1 MKRLMLSAVLVAFA
15 FGAQAQS
22 RLLVGNK
29 SADTVWALDTDTGQR
44 VAEYATGPA
53 PHEIAVSADGHRA
66 VVTTYG
72 HREPHHALT
81 VIELTDGRTR
91 PIDLGAHGR
100 PHGLQL
106 LADGDAL
113 VTTESSGSLLRVD
126 VARGE
131 VSGVADVGEGVGHM
145 VAVSPDGA
153 AAYVSKIRAGTVVR
167 RRHLAPRSTAPLTMP
182 TGRRR

>member
-1 MKRLMLSAVLVAFA
+1 MKRLMLSAVLVAFAFA

-91 PIDLGAHGR
+91 TIDLGAHGR

-113 VTTESSGSLLRVD
+113 
-126 VARGE
+126 
-131 VSGVADVGEGVGHM
+131 
-145 VAVSPDGA
+145 AVS
-153 AAYVSKIRAGTVVR
+153 YT
-167 RRHLAPRSTAPLTMP
+167 HLTLP
-182 TGRRR
+182 TKRIV